1 MADLSPELEALRR
14 TVPAL
19 ESQVYLANCSQG
31 PLSTPVRDA
40 LASFLDG
47 WNDVPL
53 NWDRW
58 MEEVEAARA
67 SFAALVGAEPVDVA
81 IGTSL
86 SQLVSSI
93 VSALVRSRQSPRRR
107 IVTSAAEFPGVAH
120 AWLAARAYG
129 WFVEQLQ
136 ADAVA
141 PLETMDVVAAIDD
154 ATAVVS
160 VPYVSYANGAML
172 DLEPIVETAHAHDAL
187 AFVDVYQAAGTI
199 PIDVRALNVDLLA
212 SGALK
217 YLMGTAGIA
226 FLYVNPDLRDRLL
239 PTVTG
244 WFGREDPFAFDA
256 TTLDYPQSASRFDL
270 GTPPVVNAYAAR
282 AGIELVMQT
291 GPAAVRAHLEQLSAA
306 AFDLAG
312 RLDLR
317 ILGPKT
323 PESKGATTAFDAGS
337 AERADEVAEAL
348 RERDVIVAPRG
359 RAVRL
364 APHGFTRQDELEHAI
379 TELAGVLAAART

>member
-1 MADLSPELEALRR
+1 
-14 TVPAL
+14 L

-337 AERADEVAEAL
+337 AGRADEVAEAL